1 MHATGKEIEM
11 IDARDPG
18 TLPLQLVIKRGR
30 GRPRKADA
38 LTPAQR
44 QRRFRARRDVRFNY
58 LRERLELALVHIKA
72 GDVGMVRHVIEDLV
86 SVTSPK

>member
-1 MHATGKEIEM
+1 M

-18 TLPLQLVIKRGR
+18 TLPLQLIIKRGR

-58 LRERLELALVHIKA
+58 LRERLELALAHINA
-72 GDVGMVRHVIEDLV
+72 GEVGLVRHVLEDLV

>member
-1 MHATGKEIEM
+1 M

-18 TLPLQLVIKRGR
+18 TLPLQLTIKRGR

-44 QRRFRARRDVRFNY
+44 QRRFRARRDVRSDY
-58 LRERLELALVHIKA
+58 LRQRVEQALSHLKA
-72 GDVGMVRHVIEDLV
+72 GDTGLARHVLEELV
-86 SVTSPK
+86 SVTSPKSSRTTSSN